1 MIYFVFN
8 SAIKYVE
15 MNGPTEYERMSGEN
29 EGIETSQSY
38 QQLQDQEETSQ
49 AISVISNT
57 EVDV

>member
-1 MIYFVFN
+1 
-8 SAIKYVE
+8 